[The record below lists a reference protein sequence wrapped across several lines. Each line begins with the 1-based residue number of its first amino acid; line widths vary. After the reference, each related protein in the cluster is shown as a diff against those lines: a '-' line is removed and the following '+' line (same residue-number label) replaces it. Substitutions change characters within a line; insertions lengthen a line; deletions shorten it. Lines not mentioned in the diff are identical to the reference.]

1 MSEIIRVNGLTKRYQ
16 KEIVLDQVS
25 FGVESG
31 RVIGLLGKNGI
42 GKTTLL
48 RILAGLSLP
57 DEGEVLFQGK
67 PMVYGTIKK
76 VSYLMEAKEFYDWMT
91 IKDAIQFYQDFFP
104 DFEVERAR
112 KLCGEFELDPNKKI
126 VKLSK
131 GNQERVSFLLAI
143 CRRVSLYLM
152 DEPMGGLDPLFKSY
166 LKRILLDNIPEGAT
180 VIMATHLLKDLEL
193 LFDQVIIMHGSRVIV
208 KDTDEIRSRL
218 RLSIENYY
226 MEVIADEKHC

>member
-16 KEIVLDQVS
+16 KEVVLDRVS
-25 FGVESG
+25 FGIESG

-48 RILAGLSLP
+48 RILANLSLP
-57 DEGEVLFQGK
+57 DEGEVMFQGK
-67 PMVYGTIKK
+67 LMDYDAIKR
-76 VSYLMEAKEFYDWMT
+76 VSYLMEAKELYDWMT
-91 IKDAIQFYQDFFP
+91 IEDSIQFYHDFFP
-104 DFEVERAR
+104 DFDVERAR
-112 KLCGEFELDPNKKI
+112 KLCNEFELDPKKKI

-131 GNQERVSFLLAI
+131 GNQERVCFLLAI
-143 CRRVSLYLM
+143 CRRVALYLM

-166 LKRILLDNIPEGAT
+166 LKRILLDHIPEGAT

-193 LFDQVIIMHGSRVIV
+193 LFDQVIILHGLQVMI

-226 MEVIADEKHC
+226 MEVIADEQHC